1 MTGRARSTLALLAG
15 CAVFLA
21 TAASAGAFVPN
32 DQLYPYQGWY
42 LERQL
47 DVFGFWPD
55 GPPTTLLPVRVAV
68 VDSGIDGTHP
78 DLRDRIVGS
87 RSFVGGS
94 ALVDTNGHGTFVAG
108 EIAAVTD
115 NGIGVAGVALSAQL
129 LIAKVTDADGNVKP
143 ADEAEAIRWAVER
156 GAQVI
161 NLSLAASRDP
171 KNPRWH
177 RNALEASAIAY
188 ARQRGVIV
196 VAAAGNCSTRA
207 PCPAGYPA
215 ALPGVIGVGAI
226 DPNGRPASFTP
237 RDEEYV
243 DILAP
248 GVSVVS
254 TIPIAGSAPGCDN
267 PGYSPCAVRPRL
279 LNGAGTSFAAPL
291 VTGAVALV
299 LAVGGLPEV
308 APAKASQQVR
318 QLLAATAQPA
328 AGPADPRAASGILD
342 IGAAL
347 RRATGQASGG
357 ESPSPPVVLG
367 PS

>member
-15 CAVFLA
+15 CAVFVA
-21 TAASAGAFVPN
+21 TAASADAFVP
-32 DQLYPYQGWY
+32 DDRLYPYQGWY

-47 DVFGFWPD
+47 DAFGFWPD
-55 GPPTTLLPVRVAV
+55 GPPTTLPPVRVAV
-68 VDSGIDGTHP
+68 IDSGVDGTHP

-87 RSFVGGS
+87 RSFIGGS
-94 ALVDTNGHGTFVAG
+94 PLVDTNGHGTFVAG

-115 NGIGVAGVALSAQL
+115 NGIGIAGVALSAEL
-129 LIAKVTDADGNVKP
+129 LIAKVADSEGNVKP
-143 ADEAEAIRWAVER
+143 ADEAKAIRWAVR
-156 GAQVI
+156 QGAQVI

-171 KNPRWH
+171 KHPRWH
-177 RNALEASAIAY
+177 RNALEASAVAY

-196 VAAAGNCSTRA
+196 VAAVGNCSTRA

-237 RDEEYV
+237 RDEQYV

-254 TIPIAGSAPGCDN
+254 TIPIASSAPGCAN
-267 PGYSPCAVRPRL
+267 PGYSPCADRPRL
-279 LNGAGTSFAAPL
+279 LNGTGTSFAAPL

-308 APAKASQQVR
+308 APVKASQQVR
-318 QLLAATAQPA
+318 QLLATTAQPA
-328 AGPADPRAASGILD
+328 AAGPDDPRAASGILD

-347 RRATGQASGG
+347 RHATGQASG
-357 ESPSPPVVLG
+357 SPIPPVVLSSG
-367 PS
+367 